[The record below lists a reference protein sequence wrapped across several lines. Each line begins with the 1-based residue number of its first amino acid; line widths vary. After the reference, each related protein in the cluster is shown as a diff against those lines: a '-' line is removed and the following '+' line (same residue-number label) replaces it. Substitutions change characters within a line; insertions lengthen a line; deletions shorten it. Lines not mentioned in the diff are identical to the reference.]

1 MAFGSTNVH
10 FRRALSAKMSM
21 VSWNRSIWAS
31 FMGKVRGNQSP
42 LNPITDTFGMS
53 TLKPTGRPIEVLEDF
68 AAIQTTALDCPVF
81 YPLGGYG
88 VTGREIGTGKG
99 QRPKLGNISVEIN
112 TKMQVFNPIDHKMS
126 KYAMNKPI
134 LQKQLLMRSHDYL
147 TDWFSRYFAYQPYP
161 AFLEGA
167 SDNLTDGTYGAGVSK
182 ASHMN
187 IYCADTAGAVKVAFS
202 NTAATYEASVAAG
215 ITGLTNTSSDK
226 MSTALLEEIIY
237 QASHSHRITKD
248 QTAGD
253 LLYLIVMSDSDAL
266 NLQKDTEWNDRM
278 IYAAE
283 RSLAKNPVFTGKI
296 AGVYAGALIMIDDCT
311 PSAYT
316 NADGTGEFVA
326 ANSTTGTTAG
336 VCYGTAGADGKPE
349 YMDVPVDSGHRK
361 PTILFGKSA
370 LALGKIDEIGFNE
383 EKSNFGNFTEIAAD
397 CTFGF
402 KRADIIDS
410 DGYFGKSGDKRHENV
425 SSLVLFTYS

>member
-126 KYAMNKPI
+126 KFAMNKPI

-167 SDNLTDGTYGAGVSK
+167 SDNLTDPSNGAGIGKS
-182 ASHMN
+182 SHMN
-187 IYCADTAGAVKVAFS
+187 IYVADTAGAVKVAFS
-202 NTAATYEASVAAG
+202 NTKATYEASVATALS
-215 ITGLTNTSSDK
+215 GLTNTSSDK
-226 MSTALLEEIIY
+226 MSTALLEEIVY
-237 QASHSHRITKD
+237 NASHSHRITKD

-266 NLQKDTEWNDRM
+266 NLQKDTEWNDRN

-311 PSAYT
+311 PSAYV
-316 NADGTGEFVA
+316 TGETGYSQA
-326 ANSTTGTTAG
+326 QSTITTDTTAPS
-336 VCYGTAGADGKPE
+336 YGTVGTDNKPN
-349 YMDVPVDSGHRK
+349 YMDVPVSAGHKK

-383 EKSNFGNFTEIAAD
+383 EKSNFGNFQEIAAD